1 MIIISE
7 KKHISTIISSI
18 NKVYNR
24 AKINGKLS
32 VKDIYYLHVIYKLL
46 TNDLFDLTLDENN
59 VLVTTYNK
67 LTYLSK
73 DICPPIILKTYQT
86 TPIIKFEQAE
96 VEDCNN
102 IIKNKSILYWQEVY
116 TLNNSQITNLV
127 DDTNYLVDKPS
138 DTYENFEI
146 GKNIDYT
153 KVGKIVFLALESDNK
168 DFVITDVLNNDVTHT
183 FSLTYLPQ
191 LNATLFISD
200 NNYAYGIMFFRFK
213 KLPTELNQQI
223 FNNIF
228 NNIFA

>member
-1 MIIISE
+1 MIEITIKNHLGVLIGSIE
-7 KKHISTIISSI
+7 KIYK
-18 NKVYNR
+18 R
-24 AKINGKLS
+24 AQLIGKLEII
-32 VKDIYYLHVIYKLL
+32 DIYYLNIIYKLL
-46 TNDLFDLTLDENN
+46 NKLELTNDENN
-59 VLVTTYNK
+59 QLIDYYNK
-67 LTYLSK
+67 LSFYSEN
-73 DICPPIILKTYQT
+73 ICPPKVIKKYQT
-86 TPIIKFEQAE
+86 TPKPKFEQAE
-96 VEDCNN
+96 NTDCNTVVL
-102 IIKNKSILYWQEVY
+102 NKSILYWQEVY

-200 NNYAYGIMFFRFK
+200 NNYAYGNLFFKINKQTQESGIF
-213 KLPTELNQQI
+213 NNS

-228 NNIFA
+228 I